1 MPGNQVVSMN
11 VKSTVVTRFA
21 PSPTGYLHIG
31 GARTALFNWA
41 YSRRFGGKFILRLE
55 DTDRKRSTE
64 QAASQIF
71 EDLSWLGLEWDE
83 GPNPSSDQTDSNY
96 LNSQKGPAGPYCQSQ
111 RLAIY
116 DRYVDQ
122 LLASGRAY
130 ESDVDDEST
139 SHPGTQKVVRFR
151 TSGNAVT
158 VIDEIL
164 GPVTVQPDELEDFVI
179 RKSDGYATYH
189 LAVVVDDFL
198 MGVTH
203 VFRAQEHLTN
213 TPKHW
218 ALQEALGFPHP
229 RYAHFPLI
237 FNPDGKKMSKREK
250 PRVARTAGQAWVNN
264 DGGVPELAKRC
275 GMSSQSVQEFLDGKT
290 DHIPTAEAIAKFL
303 GTKLP
308 EIDVHDFR
316 RSGYLPDVL
325 CNYLCLLGWSPGND
339 LEVFDRDYFAR
350 HFDVERVG
358 KSPARFDRKKLLKFN
373 ADAIHALA
381 PEHFG
386 AVLKNYGMQFHA
398 DKMASLSMEKFGLF
412 CRAYQNRSRTLA
424 DPFTLGSFLFVA
436 DQELSFSQADLETCV
451 SHTEGLTFL
460 RDILEKFRT
469 IELFSP
475 TKIESIVEETCD
487 ELQITMPVGAQAMR
501 VALTGGKVSPGIGD
515 TCELLGRQ
523 SVLARIQRCIN
534 QCRQ

>member
-1 MPGNQVVSMN
+1 MSDN
-11 VKSTVVTRFA
+11 KTVVTRFA

-41 YSRRFGGKFILRLE
+41 YARRFGGKFILRLE
-55 DTDRKRSTE
+55 DTDRKRSTD

-71 EDLSWLGLEWDE
+71 EDLNWLGLEWDE
-83 GPNPSSDQTDSNY
+83 GPNPAPDQLDSTY
-96 LNSQKGPAGPYCQSQ
+96 LNTQKGPAGPYCQSQ

-116 DRYVDQ
+116 DQYVDQ

-130 ESDVDDEST
+130 ETDVDDQQS
-139 SHPGTQKVVRFR
+139 PVQGTQKVVRFR
-151 TSGNAVT
+151 TSGNSVT

-250 PRVARTAGQAWVNN
+250 PRVARTAGQAWAKDN
-264 DGGVPELAKRC
+264 GGVEELSTRC
-275 GMSSQSVQEFLDGKT
+275 GLLLPSVQEFLDAKT

-316 RSGYLPDVL
+316 RSGYLPEVL

-339 LEVFDRDYFAR
+339 LEVFDRDYFAS
-350 HFDVERVG
+350 HFDVGRVG

-373 ADAIHALA
+373 ADAIHALL
-381 PEHFG
+381 PEHF
-386 AVLKNYGMQFHA
+386 AEVLRNYGIQFHE
-398 DKMASLSMEKFGLF
+398 DKVLSLSAEKFALL

-424 DPFTLGSFLFVA
+424 DPFTLGSFLFVV

-460 RDILEKFRT
+460 RDILKKLRT
-469 IELFSP
+469 IESFSP

-487 ELQITMPVGAQAMR
+487 ELQITMSVGSQAMR
-501 VALTGGKVSPGIGD
+501 VALTGGKVSPAIGD
-515 TCELLGRQ
+515 TCELLGKQ
-523 SVLARIQRCIN
+523 SVLARLERCLAKCE
-534 QCRQ
+534 Q